1 MIQEVPNPD
10 QTWYDLWWAMLLPD
24 AISNVIYFKRI
35 LDLAMNLPLFEL
47 FLSGGPA
54 DRKCTGMGFA
64 LLQQQTLFLSTIC
77 WTLHYEIRR

>member
-1 MIQEVPNPD
+1 MIQEVPNPY

-24 AISNVIYFKRI
+24 AVFNVIYFKRI

-47 FLSGGPA
+47 FYLEVLG

-64 LLQQQTLFLSTIC
+64 LL
-77 WTLHYEIRR
+77 

>member
-47 FLSGGPA
+47 FLSGGP
-54 DRKCTGMGFA
+54 G
-64 LLQQQTLFLSTIC
+64 
-77 WTLHYEIRR
+77 